1 MLKSSGLMAMATL
14 MSRILGMGREMVY
27 ASFMGDG
34 WVASAFTMAFTI
46 PNLFRR
52 LLGEGALTAA
62 FIPIFK
68 EKEKRAGEVE
78 MWRTANAV
86 ISGLVIATSAI
97 IALVM
102 LGLSLVLA
110 VHQFEPQTE
119 LMLRLL
125 WMMFPYLLLVCLTA
139 TFMGMLNARGYFF
152 IPALGATMLNVVMI
166 ASVLWLAPHFGRS
179 LPQQIFALAVGVLVA
194 GVAQG
199 AFQLPALWRDGFAY
213 RWVSPFGDETV
224 RLVVRRMIPG
234 TLGLA
239 AFQINVLLTQSI
251 SFGVDPHIV
260 ASFNYAVRLMELP
273 QGMFGI
279 SLATFLLPTLAGL
292 AAEKNFPEF
301 RRTLRQGL
309 STLFFAN
316 LIAAILLVVLA
327 EPIIRLLFE
336 RGQFTG
342 ESTQRA
348 TLALMCLAPGLVAF
362 STVNV
367 LVRAFYAMGDTRTPM
382 KISIACLLLNLGLV
396 AALVIPLHQGGLG
409 IANTLSSCL
418 NLGLLAFALRRKL
431 GRLDWEP
438 LRQTFLPLLAA
449 GAVAALLAWLGWRG
463 WEDRLGHAT
472 LLRKIGAV
480 FAPALLAGAVYLG
493 IALACRIPAAK
504 EIWVMVRA
512 RGLKR

>member
-1 MLKSSGLMAMATL
+1 
-14 MSRILGMGREMVY
+14 
-27 ASFMGDG
+27 
-34 WVASAFTMAFTI
+34 
-46 PNLFRR
+46 
-52 LLGEGALTAA
+52 
-62 FIPIFK
+62 
-68 EKEKRAGEVE
+68 
-78 MWRTANAV
+78 
-86 ISGLVIATSAI
+86 
-97 IALVM
+97 
-102 LGLSLVLA
+102 
-110 VHQFEPQTE
+110 
-119 LMLRLL
+119 
-125 WMMFPYLLLVCLTA
+125 
-139 TFMGMLNARGYFF
+139 
-152 IPALGATMLNVVMI
+152 
-166 ASVLWLAPHFGRS
+166 
-179 LPQQIFALAVGVLVA
+179 
-194 GVAQG
+194 
-199 AFQLPALWRDGFAY
+199 
-213 RWVSPFGDETV
+213 
-224 RLVVRRMIPG
+224 
-234 TLGLA
+234 
-239 AFQINVLLTQSI
+239 
-251 SFGVDPHIV
+251 
-260 ASFNYAVRLMELP
+260 
-273 QGMFGI
+273 MFGI

-336 RGQFTG
+336 RGQFNG